1 MGLRD
6 VAAVSFVPL
15 GSGRNVYS
23 GMWAIGIEGG
33 GVRRS
38 FHRARGFHQL
48 MVLPL
53 LFGGVGLFR
62 SSSSKRRRF
71 PKSAFIRQ
79 VAMPCLAPG

>member
-15 GSGRNVYS
+15 RSGRNVYS